1 MVPLLSFQKIAP
13 QWLENIREKADE
25 ALRER
30 EPIRDQQTAGEIR
43 AAPKATAHGG
53 DFWKAREW
61 NALGPAGAE
70 AVSEILNQVETEL
83 KWPAQV
89 LLNLIVYLA
98 KAGGARGQSP
108 SAAPYTGSMGE
119 SGSQE

>member
-1 MVPLLSFQKIAP
+1 MVGK
-13 QWLENIREKADE
+13 IREKAEE
-25 ALRER
+25 ALEER
-30 EPIRDQQTAGEIR
+30 EPISNRQTSAEIK

-61 NALGPAGAE
+61 EALGPEGKE
-70 AVSEILNQVETEL
+70 VVSEILNQVGAEL

-98 KAGGARGQSP
+98 KAGGGERPVTLS
-108 SAAPYTGSMGE
+108 SALYRLYGK
-119 SGSQE
+119 